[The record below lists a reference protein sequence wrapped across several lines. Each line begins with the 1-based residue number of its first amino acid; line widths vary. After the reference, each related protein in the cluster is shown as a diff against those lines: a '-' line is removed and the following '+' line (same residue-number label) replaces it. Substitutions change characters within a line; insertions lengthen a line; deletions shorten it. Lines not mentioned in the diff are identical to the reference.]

1 MFEAIKQRM
10 FFAKIQ
16 AELKAQYNDQQFVN
30 RVCQLP
36 PTMQLITESRKHAY
50 FEGAKIAPFLY
61 TLIVLGEAVNS
72 ELLHEE
78 DRNLSASLLAARL
91 SKANSNP
98 AFRIAHISV
107 IHEVEKSLSKWNQ
120 RKINSSIP
128 EVSEPDGN
136 DDFIRGSGRYELQY
150 KIQLVQKM
158 RGKDLIS
165 EETSGLRSDDLDGLK
180 SMAFMHKLAGKE
192 VKLKDL
198 TTGKSIAID

>member
-1 MFEAIKQRM
+1 MFEAIRQRM

-36 PTMQLITESRKHAY
+36 PTMRLITESREHAY
-50 FEGAKIAPFLY
+50 FEGTKIAPFLY
-61 TLIVLGEAVNS
+61 VLIVLGEAVNS
-72 ELLHEE
+72 ELLREE
-78 DRNLSASLLAARL
+78 DRNLSASLLASRL

-98 AFRIAHISV
+98 AFRVAHISV
-107 IHEVEKSLSKWNQ
+107 IQEAEESLSKWDQ
-120 RKINSSIP
+120 RKTNSPVP
-128 EVSEPDGN
+128 EISEPDGN
-136 DDFIRGSGRYELQY
+136 DDFIRGSGRYELRY
-150 KIQLVQKM
+150 KIQLVQKI

-198 TTGKSIAID
+198 ATGKSIAID